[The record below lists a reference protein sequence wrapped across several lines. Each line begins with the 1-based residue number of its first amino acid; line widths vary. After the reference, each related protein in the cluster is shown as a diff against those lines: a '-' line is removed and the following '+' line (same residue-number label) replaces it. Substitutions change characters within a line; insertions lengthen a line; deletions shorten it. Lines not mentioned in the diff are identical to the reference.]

1 MNNHCNQQEIQKKL
15 HFSIKDWYLSSP
27 YQILHEKK
35 VTKNRISVF
44 GIGLHDM
51 KSTME
56 LKGKK
61 MLRKVKKQIK
71 LQGQQRTSKGGSMK
85 NEENYSKTQLKMWEF
100 KTEFHK

>member
-1 MNNHCNQQEIQKKL
+1 
-15 HFSIKDWYLSSP
+15 
-27 YQILHEKK
+27 
-35 VTKNRISVF
+35 
-44 GIGLHDM
+44 M